1 MNTKQL
7 ASKILQH
14 RGSSSLIIPGNL
26 VAEIG
31 NEGLKEALD
40 RRWVEPDQETGY
52 LRMSLQQSV
61 IEQMRE
67 IAEGKCDTCKCDPC
81 ECCEKCCKHP
91 CCCQEEGLGARQ
103 FMDTHT
109 HRHQYETFVA
119 PPAYGSGQPAQA
131 PAARVEPTTN
141 TNRSPEPMVGE
152 DVIIADEGKSYQ
164 AKIAS
169 KNQDGTFKLSF
180 GPQRPAKERMFRKE
194 EIQRVK
200 PGDVQL
206 VK

>member
-1 MNTKQL
+1 MNPKQL

-14 RGSSSLIIPGNL
+14 RSSSSLIVPGTL

-40 RRWVEPDQETGY
+40 RRWLEPDHETGF
-52 LRMSLQQSV
+52 LRMSLQQTV

-67 IAEGKCDTCKCDPC
+67 AAEGKCETCECDPC

-91 CCCQEEGLGARQ
+91 CCCQEEGQGSRQ
-103 FMDTHT
+103 YTDTHT
-109 HRHQYETFVA
+109 HRHQFETFTA
-119 PPAYGSGQPAQA
+119 PPAYGSGQG
-131 PAARVEPTTN
+131 ARPPGPRVTPEVDTG
-141 TNRSPEPMVGE
+141 RAPEPIVGE

-206 VK
+206 VR